1 MILWKCLHFC
11 EENAASQQNVG
22 TVGLSY
28 FSDIR
33 VKPAAPGPKT
43 PGGDPETG
51 AAQRRGEAVRQRPLG
66 LRVDLI
72 QEHGV
77 AQPLRQNGLS
87 GVTGSDAAAP
97 VRAQNRSS
105 RWTLSRMG
113 FPKPDAPTTQIT

>member
-1 MILWKCLHFC
+1 MRKSMILWKCLHSC
-11 EENAASQQNVG
+11 EENAASRQNVG
-22 TVGLSY
+22 TGGLSY

-72 QEHGV
+72 QEHGI
-77 AQPLRQNGLS
+77 AQPLRQNGLC
-87 GVTGSDAAAP
+87 GLFRRDG
-97 VRAQNRSS
+97 
-105 RWTLSRMG
+105 
-113 FPKPDAPTTQIT
+113 I

>member
-1 MILWKCLHFC
+1 MRKSMILWKCLHFC
-11 EENAASQQNVG
+11 EENASSQQNVG

-33 VKPAAPGPKT
+33 VKPAAPSPKT

-51 AAQRRGEAVRQRPLG
+51 AAQRRGKAVRQRPLG

-77 AQPLRQNGLS
+77 AQLFRQNGLC
-87 GVTGSDAAAP
+87 GLFRRDG
-97 VRAQNRSS
+97 
-105 RWTLSRMG
+105 
-113 FPKPDAPTTQIT
+113 I

>member
-11 EENAASQQNVG
+11 EENATSQQNVG

-72 QEHGV
+72 QEHGI
-77 AQPLRQNGLS
+77 
-87 GVTGSDAAAP
+87 AAAP

>member
-11 EENAASQQNVG
+11 EENAASQQDVG

-43 PGGDPETG
+43 SGGDPETG

-72 QEHGV
+72 QEHGI
-77 AQPLRQNGLS
+77 AQPLRQNGLCGLFRRD
-87 GVTGSDAAAP
+87 GV
-97 VRAQNRSS
+97 
-105 RWTLSRMG
+105 
-113 FPKPDAPTTQIT
+113 